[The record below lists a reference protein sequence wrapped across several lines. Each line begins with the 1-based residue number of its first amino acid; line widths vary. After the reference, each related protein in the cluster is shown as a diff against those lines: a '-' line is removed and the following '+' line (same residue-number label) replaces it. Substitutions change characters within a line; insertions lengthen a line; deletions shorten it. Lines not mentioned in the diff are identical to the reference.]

1 MVEKYLIKEGIN
13 LYFIPNFK
21 FKTFLSSVYIHRPL
35 DESEASLNAL
45 LPQVL
50 RRGNKTYKDL
60 TQIQK
65 KCEDLYGAHL
75 FMYSQKKAETHSI
88 VSGIETVSDNFALY
102 KEGILEDSLKFL
114 FDVLL
119 NVVDEFDE
127 DILKQEKD
135 NLIERIKGLIN
146 DKRNYAY
153 NRLIQEMCKNE
164 RYGVC
169 ELGTVE
175 RVSQIT
181 AKGLMAHYK
190 KIITESPIDI
200 FVSGNLSKEKAI
212 ELVKKYTGAL
222 PERRAQYPGVV
233 IGDLPKEVRYVEEK
247 LDVTQGKLSMGY
259 RVKGADEYAMILF
272 NTIFGGST
280 TSKLFLNVRE
290 KLSLA
295 YYASSGYDR
304 YKGIMT
310 VNSGIEFSNYQK
322 ALDEINL
329 QFSYM
334 KNKNITQEEFDQAM
348 LSIIN
353 SYKSLYDGLRSLES
367 FYAAQCGRDMVD
379 LETFIDKLSKVTLE
393 DVFCASENVELDTVY
408 FLKGI

>member
-1 MVEKYLIKEGIN
+1 
-13 LYFIPNFK
+13 
-21 FKTFLSSVYIHRPL
+21 
-35 DESEASLNAL
+35 
-45 LPQVL
+45 
-50 RRGNKTYKDL
+50 
-60 TQIQK
+60 
-65 KCEDLYGAHL
+65 
-75 FMYSQKKAETHSI
+75 
-88 VSGIETVSDNFALY
+88 
-102 KEGILEDSLKFL
+102 
-114 FDVLL
+114 
-119 NVVDEFDE
+119 
-127 DILKQEKD
+127 
-135 NLIERIKGLIN
+135 
-146 DKRNYAY
+146 
-153 NRLIQEMCKNE
+153 
-164 RYGVC
+164 
-169 ELGTVE
+169 
-175 RVSQIT
+175 
-181 AKGLMAHYK
+181 
-190 KIITESPIDI
+190 
-200 FVSGNLSKEKAI
+200 
-212 ELVKKYTGAL
+212 
-222 PERRAQYPGVV
+222 V

-367 FYAAQCGRDMVD
+367 FYAAQSGRDMVD